1 MERNTFHSISKVT
14 SADPLELTNSTKQRN
29 LEIRHKKKFLMPC
42 LGTNLDYA
50 TEWMKY
56 GNNIMLMHLL

>member
-50 TEWMKY
+50 TE
-56 GNNIMLMHLL
+56 